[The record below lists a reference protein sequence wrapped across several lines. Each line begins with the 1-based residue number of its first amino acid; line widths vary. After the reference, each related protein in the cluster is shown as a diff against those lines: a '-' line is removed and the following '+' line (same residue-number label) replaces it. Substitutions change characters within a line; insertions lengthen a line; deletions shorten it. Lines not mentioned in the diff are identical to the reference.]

1 MALNAGTINI
11 NGMLK
16 AAQPVKLQGADYSSV
31 QLTANASTLEIDGDG
46 MTVDNCSM
54 TASGLFMRICIGG
67 TFYRMPL
74 YQDN

>member
-31 QLTANASTLEIDGDG
+31 QLTANASTLEISGDS

-54 TASGLFMRICIGG
+54 TASELFMRICIGG